1 MGNIFNLHL
10 YCPNVHW
17 PCFDFQNMNKI
28 WVTFHHTTFLHSNYL
43 KPINHY
49 QIKLKYMKK
58 TMPNAHFHFPP
69 FIDGPNKSILEK
81 EFMKMRNFSELLL
94 SLFKERLGI
103 LSKT

>member
-1 MGNIFNLHL
+1 
-10 YCPNVHW
+10 
-17 PCFDFQNMNKI
+17 
-28 WVTFHHTTFLHSNYL
+28 
-43 KPINHY
+43 
-49 QIKLKYMKK
+49 MKK